1 MTEEINVMANRVFQK
16 PDQIIMQKVS
26 DQEGT
31 FEFGPLERGYGVTIG
46 NALRRTLLSSLEGFA
61 ITNINITGI
70 DHEFSSINGVKE
82 DVVEIILNLKQ
93 IRLKQIGE
101 EEEEVIQVKTDGQEQ
116 LTAGEINKE
125 SENFQV
131 LNPDQVIANI
141 EPSVNFEI
149 ELKIERGRGFVVA
162 EDNKPED
169 APIGQIPID
178 ASFSPI
184 KRVKFSVEDTRVGQT
199 TDYEN
204 LRLTVVTDGSLLPQ
218 EALKKASSILIEHF
232 TLFSDENITINEEV
246 AEDDE
251 QVDEDYL
258 HMRKL
263 LKTPLTDLNL
273 SVRAYNCLRAADI
286 QTLGDLVNHDVAD
299 LLKFRNFG
307 KKSLAEL
314 EEIVRE
320 KGLTFGMDV
329 SKYNLDED

>member
-1 MTEEINVMANRVFQK
+1 
-16 PDQIIMQKVS
+16 
-26 DQEGT
+26 
-31 FEFGPLERGYGVTIG
+31 
-46 NALRRTLLSSLEGFA
+46 
-61 ITNINITGI
+61 
-70 DHEFSSINGVKE
+70 
-82 DVVEIILNLKQ
+82 
-93 IRLKQIGE
+93 
-101 EEEEVIQVKTDGQEQ
+101 
-116 LTAGEINKE
+116 
-125 SENFQV
+125 V
-131 LNPDQVIANI
+131 LNPDKVLANI
-141 EPSVNFEI
+141 EPSISFEI
-149 ELKIERGRGFVVA
+149 EVKIEKGRGFVVA

-184 KRVKFSVEDTRVGQT
+184 RRVKFSVEDTRVGQT

-204 LRLTVVTDGSLLPQ
+204 LLLTIVTDGSILPQ
-218 EALKKASSILIEHF
+218 EALKAASGILIEHLA
-232 TLFSDENITINEEV
+232 LFSDENITINEEV
-246 AEDDE
+246 KEDDE

-263 LKTPLTDLNL
+263 LKTSLTDLNL
-273 SVRAYNCLRAADI
+273 SVRAFNCLKAADI

>member
-1 MTEEINVMANRVFQK
+1 MAEESNVMVNRTFQK
-16 PDQIIMQKVS
+16 PDQIIMQKAS

-82 DVVEIILNLKQ
+82 DVVEVILNLKQ
-93 IRLKQIGE
+93 IRLKQVGE
-101 EEEEVIQVKTDGQEQ
+101 EEEETLQVKTNGQEQ
-116 LTAGEINKE
+116 ITGADISKE
-125 SENFQV
+125 SNNFQV
-131 LNPDQVIANI
+131 LNPDKVLANI
-141 EPSVNFEI
+141 EPSISFEI
-149 ELKIERGRGFVVA
+149 EVKIEKGRGFVVA

-184 KRVKFSVEDTRVGQT
+184 RRVKFSVEDTRVGQT

-204 LRLTVVTDGSLLPQ
+204 LLLTIVTDGSILPQ
-218 EALKKASSILIEHF
+218 EALKAASGILIEHLA
-232 TLFSDENITINEEV
+232 LFSDENITINEEV
-246 AEDDE
+246 KEDDE

-263 LKTPLTDLNL
+263 LKTSLTDLNL
-273 SVRAYNCLRAADI
+273 SVRAFNCLKAADI

>member
-1 MTEEINVMANRVFQK
+1 MAEESNVMVNRTFQK
-16 PDQIIMQKVS
+16 PDQIIMQKAS

-82 DVVEIILNLKQ
+82 DVVEVILNLKQ
-93 IRLKQIGE
+93 IRLKQVGE
-101 EEEEVIQVKTDGQEQ
+101 EEEETLQVKTNGQEQ
-116 LTAGEINKE
+116 ITGADISKE
-125 SENFQV
+125 SNNFQV
-131 LNPDQVIANI
+131 LNPDKVLANI
-141 EPSVNFEI
+141 EPSISFEI
-149 ELKIERGRGFVVA
+149 EVKIEKGRGFVVA

-184 KRVKFSVEDTRVGQT
+184 RRVKFSVEDTRVGQT

-204 LRLTVVTDGSLLPQ
+204 LLLTIVTDGSILPQ
-218 EALKKASSILIEHF
+218 EALKAASGILIEHLA
-232 TLFSDENITINEEV
+232 LFSDENITINEE
-246 AEDDE
+246 AKEDDE

-263 LKTPLTDLNL
+263 LKTSLTDLNL
-273 SVRAYNCLRAADI
+273 SVRAFNCLKAADI

>member
-1 MTEEINVMANRVFQK
+1 MAEESNVMVNRTFQK
-16 PDQIIMQKVS
+16 PDQIIMQKAS

-82 DVVEIILNLKQ
+82 DVVEVILNLKQ

-101 EEEEVIQVKTDGQEQ
+101 EEEETLQVKTNGQEQ
-116 LTAGEINKE
+116 ITGADISKE
-125 SENFQV
+125 SNNFQV
-131 LNPDQVIANI
+131 LNPDKVLANI
-141 EPSVNFEI
+141 EPSISFEI
-149 ELKIERGRGFVVA
+149 EVKIEKGRGFVVA

-184 KRVKFSVEDTRVGQT
+184 RRVKFSVEDTRVGQT

-204 LRLTVVTDGSLLPQ
+204 LLLTIVTDGSILPQ
-218 EALKKASSILIEHF
+218 EALKAASGILIEHLA
-232 TLFSDENITINEEV
+232 LFSDENITINEE
-246 AEDDE
+246 AKEDDE

-263 LKTPLTDLNL
+263 LKTSLTDLNL
-273 SVRAYNCLRAADI
+273 SVRAFNCLKAADI

>member
-1 MTEEINVMANRVFQK
+1 MAEESNVVVNRTFQK
-16 PDQIIMQKVS
+16 PDQIIMQKAS

-46 NALRRTLLSSLEGFA
+46 NALRRTLLSSLEGYA

-82 DVVEIILNLKQ
+82 DVVEVILNLKQ

-101 EEEEVIQVKTDGQEQ
+101 EDTEVLTVKTNGQEQ
-116 LTAGEINKE
+116 VTGADLSKE
-125 SENFQV
+125 SNNFQI
-131 LNPDQVIANI
+131 LNPEQVIANI
-141 EPSVNFEI
+141 EPSISFEI
-149 ELKIERGRGFVVA
+149 EVKIERGRGFVVA

-184 KRVKFSVEDTRVGQT
+184 RRVKFNVEDTRVGQT

-204 LRLTVVTDGSLLPQ
+204 LFLTIITDGSILPQ
-218 EALKKASSILIEHF
+218 EALKEASNILIEHF
-232 TLFSDENITINEEV
+232 ALFSDENITINEE
-246 AEDDE
+246 ASSEDE
-251 QVDEDYL
+251 PVDEDYL

>member
-1 MTEEINVMANRVFQK
+1 MAEESNVMVNRTFQK
-16 PDQIIMQKVS
+16 PDQIVMQKAS

-82 DVVEIILNLKQ
+82 DVVEVILNLKQ
-93 IRLKQIGE
+93 IRLKQVGE
-101 EEEEVIQVKTDGQEQ
+101 EEEETLQVKTNGQEQ
-116 LTAGEINKE
+116 ITGADISKE
-125 SENFQV
+125 SNNFQV
-131 LNPDQVIANI
+131 LNPDKVLANI
-141 EPSVNFEI
+141 EPSISFEI
-149 ELKIERGRGFVVA
+149 EVKIEKGRGFVVA

-184 KRVKFSVEDTRVGQT
+184 RRVKFSVEDTRVGQT

-204 LRLTVVTDGSLLPQ
+204 LLLTIVTDGSILPQ
-218 EALKKASSILIEHF
+218 EALKAASGILIEHLA
-232 TLFSDENITINEEV
+232 LFSDENITINEEV
-246 AEDDE
+246 KEDDE

-263 LKTPLTDLNL
+263 LKTSLTDLNL
-273 SVRAYNCLRAADI
+273 SVRAFNCLKAADI